1 MIGEYKI
8 SRTTRRCSVGNR
20 PLEPGEYYYS
30 VVTEGDE
37 EFRRVDISADAWTGP
52 PEGCIGHWKN
62 RVPLPEEK
70 KRELAPPEVLI
81 ELLRSMA
88 DQPAQAKMRYLLALM
103 LLRKRSL
110 KPHESATLIQSESS
124 KESSGADAL
133 DEDDE
138 GTDAGNS
145 PENASHASEDG
156 TSETPTARTPK
167 TSPADWLQLESNIDG
182 TILSIEICDIA
193 AGEAESLQEQ
203 LVDLLYRD
211 VE

>member
-8 SRTTRRCSVGNR
+8 GRTTRRCSVSNR

-37 EFRRVDISADAWTGP
+37 EFHRVDIAADAWTGP

-70 KRELAPPEVLI
+70 KRGLAPPEVLI

-88 DQPAQAKMRYLLALM
+88 DQPAQAKMRYLLALT

-110 KPHESATLIQSESS
+110 KPYESSSLIQSETND
-124 KESSGADAL
+124 DAVEPDAAASEAIEPSDG
-133 DEDDE
+133 DELE
-138 GTDAGNS
+138 TAGDL
-145 PENASHASEDG
+145 ENAPVAAKAPS
-156 TSETPTARTPK
+156 PK
-167 TSPADWLQLESNIDG
+167 DLLRLESTIDG
-182 TILSIEICDIA
+182 SILTIEVCDIA

-203 LVDLLYRD
+203 LVELMYHE

>member
-8 SRTTRRCSVGNR
+8 NRTTRRCSVGDR

-30 VVTEGDE
+30 VVTEEDE
-37 EFRRVDISADAWTGP
+37 DFRRFDIAADAWEGP

-88 DQPAQAKMRYLLALM
+88 EQPNMVKMRYLLALM
-103 LLRKRSL
+103 LLRKRQL
-110 KPHESATLIQSESS
+110 KPHEDATLIRSEPAATQGPGGRP
-124 KESSGADAL
+124 SG
-133 DEDDE
+133 E
-138 GTDAGNS
+138 GANS
-145 PENASHASEDG
+145 PEVD
-156 TSETPTARTPK
+156 T
-167 TSPADWLQLESNIDG
+167 LQLESSIDG
-182 TILSIEICDIA
+182 SVLSIVVADIA
-193 AGEAESLQEQ
+193 SSEAESLQEQ

>member
-8 SRTTRRCSVGNR
+8 GRTTRRCSVENR

-37 EFRRVDISADAWTGP
+37 EFHRADISANAWNGP
-52 PEGCIGHWKN
+52 PEGCVGHWKN

-81 ELLRSMA
+81 DILRSMEGH
-88 DQPAQAKMRYLLALM
+88 PAKAKMRYLLALM
-103 LLRKRSL
+103 LLRKRAL
-110 KPHESATLIQSESS
+110 KPHESASFTNPDAQSSRESTE
-124 KESSGADAL
+124 ESFTDL
-133 DEDDE
+133 D
-138 GTDAGNS
+138 G
-145 PENASHASEDG
+145 PESEDG
-156 TSETPTARTPK
+156 QNEVAETAPSRP
-167 TSPADWLQLESNIDG
+167 PAEMLQLESTADG
-182 TILSIEICDIA
+182 SVMAIEICAIA

-203 LVDLLYRD
+203 LVDLLYRE